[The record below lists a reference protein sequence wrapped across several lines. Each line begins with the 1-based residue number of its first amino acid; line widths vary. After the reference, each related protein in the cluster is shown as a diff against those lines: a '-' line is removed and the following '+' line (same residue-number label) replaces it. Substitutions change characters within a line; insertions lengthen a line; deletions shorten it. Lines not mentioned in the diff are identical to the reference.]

1 MAFKSIFKTKSLVP
15 KITKVSSS
23 IFGRRSTSNPIL
35 TPSGTPVSQTLV
47 ETNNILQ
54 EIQKQLALD
63 FAYRIAQEEDEIKNI
78 RKTTATMK
86 GGKIGGGEKD
96 TKLGGGIGK
105 VFQTVTAPVRGVF
118 SRILGFFGWLAA
130 GFVVNKGLKW
140 LSDNPDRIDKIVN
153 AVTKHWRLIAGLVIG
168 GVIFN
173 TVSNLLGTV
182 VMLRGAFN
190 LLKNI
195 VRFPFRGRTVGPTA
209 GGTGGTGGTLKRGL
223 SKRRLSNLNASHAR
237 NIAGTANIGDK
248 ARLIRHGFIKVPF
261 LSKFLSKTKGM
272 GGSFGGSGTNIVL
285 SSIDGIFNY
294 FDRIG
299 SGQSKQKAIAG
310 SGARTTGNILGWKTG
325 VLMGGKL
332 GALGGPAAP
341 FTVPAGAIIGGFITS
356 IGLSTLFENIMDK
369 VSDNIGWGNNQLS
382 QVGVSDHE
390 KLFHNRKRGGNV
402 SVVDLGTTDE
412 SDSNSYGPSGQAA
425 MVTTFS
431 SEDLTNHSLA
441 YSALGLGIFNKAV

>member
-1 MAFKSIFKTKSLVP
+1 VAFKSIFKTKSFLP

-23 IFGRRSTSNPIL
+23 IFGRRSTANPIL

-78 RKTTATMK
+78 RKTTSTMK
-86 GGKIGGGEKD
+86 GGKIGADGAKD

-105 VFQTVTAPVRGVF
+105 VFQTVTTPIKGVF

-140 LSDNPDRIDKIVN
+140 LSDNSGRVDKIVN
-153 AVTKHWRLIAGLVIG
+153 IVSKHWKLIAGLVIG
-168 GVIFN
+168 GIIFN

-190 LLKNI
+190 LLKKI
-195 VRFPFRGRTVGPTA
+195 GGLPFRGRSTGTTG
-209 GGTGGTGGTLKRGL
+209 GGTTGGGNLKKGL
-223 SKRRLSNLNASHAR
+223 TNKQLSRLNASHAR

-248 ARLIRHGFIKVPF
+248 ARLIRRGFTKVPVISSL
-261 LSKFLSKTKGM
+261 LSKMKGTRPKM
-272 GGSFGGSGTNIVL
+272 GGGGRVGPILMT
-285 SSIDGIFNY
+285 IDGIFNY
-294 FDRIG
+294 FDRIN
-299 SGQSKQKAIAG
+299 SGQSQQKAVSG
-310 SGARTTGNILGWKTG
+310 TGARLLGTGLGWK
-325 VLMGGKL
+325 GG
-332 GALGGPAAP
+332 AAIGTAIAP
-341 FTVPAGAIIGGFITS
+341 GIGTIIGGVLGSLGTS
-356 IGLSTLFENIMDK
+356 MLFENVMDK
-369 VSDNIGWGNNQLS
+369 VSDNMALGDNQLS

-402 SVVDLGTTDE
+402 SVVDLGTTD
-412 SDSNSYGPSGQAA
+412 DSGSSSFGPSGEAA
-425 MVTTFS
+425 MASTFS
-431 SEDLTNHSLA
+431 SQDLSNMSLA
-441 YSALGLGIFNKAV
+441 HAANGYGLFNRA

>member
-1 MAFKSIFKTKSLVP
+1 MAFKSIFKTKSFLP

-23 IFGRRSTSNPIL
+23 IFGRRSTANPIL

-78 RKTTATMK
+78 RKTTSTMK
-86 GGKIGGGEKD
+86 GGKIGADGAKD

-105 VFQTVTAPVRGVF
+105 VFQTVTTPIKGVF

-140 LSDNPDRIDKIVN
+140 LSDNSGRVDKIVN
-153 AVTKHWRLIAGLVIG
+153 IVSKHWKLIAGLVIG
-168 GVIFN
+168 GIIFN

-190 LLKNI
+190 ILKNI
-195 VRFPFRGRTVGPTA
+195 GGLPFRGRSTGTTG
-209 GGTGGTGGTLKRGL
+209 GGTTGGGNLKKGL
-223 SKRRLSNLNASHAR
+223 TNKQLSRLNASHAR

-248 ARLIRHGFIKVPF
+248 ARLIRRGFTKVPVISSL
-261 LSKFLSKTKGM
+261 LSKMKGTRPKM
-272 GGSFGGSGTNIVL
+272 GGGGRVGPILMT
-285 SSIDGIFNY
+285 IDGIFNY
-294 FDRIG
+294 FDRIN
-299 SGQSKQKAIAG
+299 SGQSQQKAVSG
-310 SGARTTGNILGWKTG
+310 TGARLLGTGLGWK
-325 VLMGGKL
+325 GG
-332 GALGGPAAP
+332 AAIGTAIAP
-341 FTVPAGAIIGGFITS
+341 GIGTIIGGVLGSLGTS
-356 IGLSTLFENIMDK
+356 MLFENVMDK
-369 VSDNIGWGNNQLS
+369 VSDNMALGDNQLS

-402 SVVDLGTTDE
+402 SVVDLGTTD
-412 SDSNSYGPSGQAA
+412 DSGSSSFGPSGEAA
-425 MVTTFS
+425 MASTFS
-431 SEDLTNHSLA
+431 SQDLSNMSLA
-441 YSALGLGIFNKAV
+441 HAANGYGLFNRA